1 MKTFT
6 VKIHMDGAMKSPH
19 DVARALREIS
29 RALQDGKDSGPVKDM
44 AQATVG
50 LYVTKEEA

>member
-1 MKTFT
+1 MRVFT
-6 VKIHMDGAMKSPH
+6 VKIHMDGAMRTAH

-50 LYVTKEEA
+50 VYITKEE